1 MIDVASLQRGS
12 IGDARNY
19 HSPVWLVLEEG
30 SKDSVSANSLHT
42 NTVSPSLLFR
52 FTLQYYDLSLN
63 TGVYCALCR

>member
-1 MIDVASLQRGS
+1 
-12 IGDARNY
+12 
-19 HSPVWLVLEEG
+19 LVLEEG

-63 TGVYCALCR
+63 TGAYCALCR